1 MAINKKDKTNS
12 FEDLQSISGRD
23 LGELAE
29 KSITE
34 DLFKGKQKR
43 CKIATPSNKRS
54 LRRNSQFKS
63 SIIITPDWTSL
74 DQFSPFYDPEE
85 DTYKITVATN
95 YETIGNQ
102 ADKIYNEAKL
112 IAANSIVEVYNK
124 VAIKKDI
131 EELVTSSSVL
141 EYYVPIRP
149 NPKCGPNGETIPLFG
164 VKVLISIPGERVDKL
179 KIAKNLI
186 EQALPFANKE
196 INLLSSEIKEKIK
209 NTSSTIRSFYEDVV
223 NSGNTVKGMSLDKE
237 ADRLEEFLFVLEN
250 LLSANGLFLRED
262 RDDLIIIGVSDKDKV
277 LYVLYDDGQEF
288 SSLQAGLNLFLKTKS
303 VSNEKT
309 IRLLMEMGKLQ
320 GPGSGRPQYPVT
332 DFLRNVVNQGG
343 NVGLS
348 LDQDIF
354 DVVNRRAFAGDSVS
368 PEEVSKELET
378 YVQETN
384 SRPIKTEEEKETGSW
399 NKLVKHERTKLDKIM
414 EEQKL
419 QTTGLVDANTASK
432 IGRILGLDAIVI
444 GSISQFGVKTGGS
457 DYLITQSK
465 QQVAECT
472 VDIRVIE
479 VETGRV
485 LYIDSGKGVAKS
497 SKGSFLGMG
506 TKGGYDETLEGE
518 ALRAAIAKFVD
529 NIVDQVNK
537 RPWSCRVAEVDGN
550 TIYLDA
556 GRESNLKLGTRL
568 VIYRLG
574 KEIKSPDTGMVIGRT
589 EEKAGEIEVIDYF
602 GDNGSTAKII
612 SGSNVQRGNL
622 CRLVK

>member
-1 MAINKKDKTNS
+1 MRHSSLVLYGLCLTVASSLFLNGCAPSTTVKKKQAVTIDKPS
-12 FEDLQSISGRD
+12 EDVFVPP
-23 LGELAE
+23 
-29 KSITE
+29 K
-34 DLFKGKQKR
+34 K
-43 CKIATPSNKRS
+43 KIAVIEFENKTAYGQ
-54 LRRNSQFKS
+54 RRLGTAASDVLMTELGKS
-63 SIIITPDWTSL
+63 GKFI
-74 DQFSPFYDPEE
+74 
-85 DTYKITVATN
+85 
-95 YETIGNQ
+95 
-102 ADKIYNEAKL
+102 
-112 IAANSIVEVYNK
+112 
-124 VAIKKDI
+124 
-131 EELVTSSSVL
+131 LV
-141 EYYVPIRP
+141 
-149 NPKCGPNGETIPLFG
+149 
-164 VKVLISIPGERVDKL
+164 
-179 KIAKNLI
+179 
-186 EQALPFANKE
+186 
-196 INLLSSEIKEKIK
+196 
-209 NTSSTIRSFYEDVV
+209 
-223 NSGNTVKGMSLDKE
+223 
-237 ADRLEEFLFVLEN
+237 
-250 LLSANGLFLRED
+250 
-262 RDDLIIIGVSDKDKV
+262 
-277 LYVLYDDGQEF
+277 
-288 SSLQAGLNLFLKTKS
+288 
-303 VSNEKT
+303 
-309 IRLLMEMGKLQ
+309 
-320 GPGSGRPQYPVT
+320 
-332 DFLRNVVNQGG
+332 
-343 NVGLS
+343 
-348 LDQDIF
+348 
-354 DVVNRRAFAGDSVS
+354 
-368 PEEVSKELET
+368 
-378 YVQETN
+378 
-384 SRPIKTEEEKETGSW
+384 
-399 NKLVKHERTKLDKIM
+399 ERTKLDKIM